1 MASRLITTVIT
12 LLLAAMLT
20 SALPPFQPIPLTGPS
35 VNLTY
40 AQYIGQELENG
51 VNAFL
56 GMRYA
61 AAPLGD
67 LRWRA
72 PVEPPATD
80 IVQLARKVLIFPPC
94 VCSILRRLLIPIV

>member
-1 MASRLITTVIT
+1 MASRLITTILL
-12 LLLAAMLT
+12 LLLAPLLT
-20 SALPPFQPIPLTGPS
+20 SAFPPFQPIPLSGPS

-40 AQYIGQELENG
+40 ARYIGQELENG

-72 PVEPPATD
+72 PVEPPAMN
-80 IVQLARKVLIFPPC
+80 IVQPARKVLIFP
-94 VCSILRRLLIPIV
+94 RRMFPFYGVF